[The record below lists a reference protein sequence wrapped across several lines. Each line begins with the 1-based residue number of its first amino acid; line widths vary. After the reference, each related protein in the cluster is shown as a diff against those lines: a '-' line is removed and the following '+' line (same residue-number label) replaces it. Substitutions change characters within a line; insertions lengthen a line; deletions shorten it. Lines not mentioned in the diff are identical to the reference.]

1 MVRSA
6 ETRKELRACCMYVYI
21 YIYRYIQ
28 VRINHMAHWA
38 DARGPAGG
46 RGPAAAGPTM
56 LHACIVIGL
65 TICTT
70 WSENTNRK
78 LSE

>member
-1 MVRSA
+1 MYLHDVQVWLTTFSGTKATDTSRSS
-6 ETRKELRACCMYVYI
+6 
-21 YIYRYIQ
+21 Q

-46 RGPAAAGPTM
+46 RGPAAAGPAM

>member
-1 MVRSA
+1 MS
-6 ETRKELRACCMYVYI
+6 VYEGMK
-21 YIYRYIQ
+21 Q

-46 RGPAAAGPTM
+46 RGPAAAGPAM